1 MIQPVKNNNIKECVD
16 VIKESF
22 LTVANEFGF
31 TIENAPRFTAFAT
44 TEQRLSWQLN
54 QENRPMHA
62 FVVDGKIVGYY
73 SLALQEN
80 RECELNNLCVLPQFR
95 HQGIGEKLL
104 LHSFQQA
111 KSLGCS
117 KMNIGIVEENQILK
131 KWYESFGFK
140 HVKTQKFDFFPF
152 TCGYMEL
159 VFS

>member
-22 LTVANEFGF
+22 LTVADEFGF

-54 QENRPMHA
+54 EENRPMYA
-62 FVVDGKIVGYY
+62 FVINGKIVGYY
-73 SLALQEN
+73 SLALLGN
-80 RECELNNLCVLPQFR
+80 KECELNNLCVLPQFR

-104 LHSFQQA
+104 LHSFQSAQG
-111 KSLGCS
+111 LECL

-140 HVKTQKFDFFPF
+140 PVKTQKFVFFPF

-159 VFS
+159 IFS